1 MGIDFTGRGRLRGRA
16 LSDGRFTSMLR
27 TVYHHLGD
35 SWKWAHEAS
44 DFAASLFYSS
54 ISGVSKWFF
63 PQAPSKL
70 STQTFKP
77 VHNLGSKLTGWR
89 PRRDLNPC
97 YHRERGSGR
106 SAMPC
111 KEPMRTLENTPMLYR
126 PCTASVD
133 TGSLK
138 TGRCGDLEN
147 EPARMI
153 WSHTGKM
160 RPTGSARSNSCPL
173 MIERLGC
180 LLRTSSGTR
189 W

>member
-77 VHNLGSKLTGWR
+77 VHNLGYRLCSHGGFSGSCNSASKLAVQ
-89 PRRDLNPC
+89 RRYNMTVFLC
-97 YHRERGSGR
+97 VLS
-106 SAMPC
+106 
-111 KEPMRTLENTPMLYR
+111 
-126 PCTASVD
+126 
-133 TGSLK
+133 GSLQ
-138 TGRCGDLEN
+138 GI
-147 EPARMI
+147 AV
-153 WSHTGKM
+153 
-160 RPTGSARSNSCPL
+160 RPLPCHYNRFQFFSALSRRYHGFKS
-173 MIERLGC
+173 R
-180 LLRTSSGTR
+180 R
-189 W
+189 

>member
-77 VHNLGSKLTGWR
+77 VHNLGDVLS
-89 PRRDLNPC
+89 P
-97 YHRERGSGR
+97 
-106 SAMPC
+106 
-111 KEPMRTLENTPMLYR
+111 
-126 PCTASVD
+126 
-133 TGSLK
+133 
-138 TGRCGDLEN
+138 
-147 EPARMI
+147 
-153 WSHTGKM
+153 
-160 RPTGSARSNSCPL
+160 
-173 MIERLGC
+173 IERVV
-180 LLRTSSGTR
+180 SVIDA
-189 W
+189 WFQ

>member
-77 VHNLGSKLTGWR
+77 VHNLGTQI
-89 PRRDLNPC
+89 NP
-97 YHRERGSGR
+97 
-106 SAMPC
+106 
-111 KEPMRTLENTPMLYR
+111 T
-126 PCTASVD
+126 
-133 TGSLK
+133 
-138 TGRCGDLEN
+138 
-147 EPARMI
+147 PARL
-153 WSHTGKM
+153 
-160 RPTGSARSNSCPL
+160 SCRIISLAFP
-173 MIERLGC
+173 E
-180 LLRTSSGTR
+180 SDS
-189 W
+189 

>member
-77 VHNLGSKLTGWR
+77 VHNLGNRTAQTHILAGVIVTDFWR
-89 PRRDLNPC
+89 FL
-97 YHRERGSGR
+97 
-106 SAMPC
+106 A
-111 KEPMRTLENTPMLYR
+111 
-126 PCTASVD
+126 AS
-133 TGSLK
+133 
-138 TGRCGDLEN
+138 C
-147 EPARMI
+147 
-153 WSHTGKM
+153 
-160 RPTGSARSNSCPL
+160 SN
-173 MIERLGC
+173 
-180 LLRTSSGTR
+180 
-189 W
+189 

>member
-77 VHNLGSKLTGWR
+77 VHNLGSTTQA
-89 PRRDLNPC
+89 
-97 YHRERGSGR
+97 RES
-106 SAMPC
+106 SKCLSPIC
-111 KEPMRTLENTPMLYR
+111 Q
-126 PCTASVD
+126 ASD
-133 TGSLK
+133 
-138 TGRCGDLEN
+138 
-147 EPARMI
+147 
-153 WSHTGKM
+153 
-160 RPTGSARSNSCPL
+160 
-173 MIERLGC
+173 
-180 LLRTSSGTR
+180 
-189 W
+189 

>member
-77 VHNLGSKLTGWR
+77 VHNLGTTPYRRHFFHLLSRIPAFGYPSLRLDCR
-89 PRRDLNPC
+89 PSQTVFLAECSRGQTRSTAAGGSQCGVCMPLLDD
-97 YHRERGSGR
+97 YHSR
-106 SAMPC
+106 
-111 KEPMRTLENTPMLYR
+111 
-126 PCTASVD
+126 
-133 TGSLK
+133 
-138 TGRCGDLEN
+138 
-147 EPARMI
+147 
-153 WSHTGKM
+153 
-160 RPTGSARSNSCPL
+160 
-173 MIERLGC
+173 
-180 LLRTSSGTR
+180 
-189 W
+189 

>member
-77 VHNLGSKLTGWR
+77 VHNPGSILLGWKGNSGTLRG
-89 PRRDLNPC
+89 PRRDSSNPSAN
-97 YHRERGSGR
+97 REELTTLIQRR
-106 SAMPC
+106 S
-111 KEPMRTLENTPMLYR
+111 
-126 PCTASVD
+126 
-133 TGSLK
+133 
-138 TGRCGDLEN
+138 
-147 EPARMI
+147 
-153 WSHTGKM
+153 
-160 RPTGSARSNSCPL
+160 
-173 MIERLGC
+173 
-180 LLRTSSGTR
+180 
-189 W
+189 

>member
-77 VHNLGSKLTGWR
+77 VHNLGNTDGLSVKRRIALAPCQE
-89 PRRDLNPC
+89 PR
-97 YHRERGSGR
+97 GI
-106 SAMPC
+106 A
-111 KEPMRTLENTPMLYR
+111 
-126 PCTASVD
+126 VD
-133 TGSLK
+133 FQN
-138 TGRCGDLEN
+138 R
-147 EPARMI
+147 
-153 WSHTGKM
+153 
-160 RPTGSARSNSCPL
+160 
-173 MIERLGC
+173 RLF
-180 LLRTSSGTR
+180 S
-189 W
+189 

>member
-77 VHNLGSKLTGWR
+77 VHNLGGICLARQYLKVRIPTQLGALHAGWF
-89 PRRDLNPC
+89 
-97 YHRERGSGR
+97 EQ
-106 SAMPC
+106 
-111 KEPMRTLENTPMLYR
+111 
-126 PCTASVD
+126 
-133 TGSLK
+133 
-138 TGRCGDLEN
+138 
-147 EPARMI
+147 
-153 WSHTGKM
+153 
-160 RPTGSARSNSCPL
+160 
-173 MIERLGC
+173 
-180 LLRTSSGTR
+180 R
-189 W
+189 WW

>member
-77 VHNLGSKLTGWR
+77 VHNLGTITIRHSIPIPL
-89 PRRDLNPC
+89 
-97 YHRERGSGR
+97 GSPQNG
-106 SAMPC
+106 
-111 KEPMRTLENTPMLYR
+111 
-126 PCTASVD
+126 
-133 TGSLK
+133 GSQSPE
-138 TGRCGDLEN
+138 GPN
-147 EPARMI
+147 Y
-153 WSHTGKM
+153 
-160 RPTGSARSNSCPL
+160 
-173 MIERLGC
+173 
-180 LLRTSSGTR
+180 LLRTGRDTSALGRS
-189 W
+189 